1 MRHVPAVVLSGLCFA
16 ACTSLPPQPPQ
27 PAPATD
33 AARRSSEPQ
42 QDTRR
47 GRPVIEPRQIFIGV
61 GFTDGPD
68 TFLLGGEA
76 DFPMNPRLSIGPM
89 LQLGLDDHT
98 TFVAPSFQAKYRI
111 PLEYGGGPSAFTP
124 FVQGGIGAAYLD
136 KNQPSDNHSG
146 AGLLLHIGGGVEMQ
160 LDKDLVLATNLQ
172 ADLLPDHVAGEGF
185 MWSWQILQL
194 GFRF

>member
-1 MRHVPAVVLSGLCFA
+1 MHRAPALVLSCLAAA
-16 ACTSLPPQPPQ
+16 ACTSPPPL
-27 PAPATD
+27 PAPGTD
-33 AARRSSEPQ
+33 VALRSSEPQ
-42 QDTRR
+42 NESRR
-47 GRPVIEPRQIFIGV
+47 GRPPVEPRQLFIGI

-76 DFPMNPRLSIGPM
+76 DFPVNQRLSIGPM
-89 LQLGLDDHT
+89 LQLGFDDNT
-98 TFVAPSFQAKYRI
+98 TLIAPSFQAKYRI
-111 PLEYGGGPSAFTP
+111 PLEYGSGPSAFTP

-136 KNQPSDNHSG
+136 KSDMSGDHSG
-146 AGLLLHIGGGVEMQ
+146 VGLLVHIGGGVEMQ

-172 ADLLPDHVAGEGF
+172 ADLLPVHVAGEGF